1 MTQKESLAEY
11 LFAVIRGKKSGL
23 GPALFLALMKLFSW
37 GYYAIIWSMCR
48 LYSSG
53 LFSKQKLPCFVVSL
67 GNITV
72 GGTGKTP
79 TAERMASEFLA
90 RGYKV
95 AILNRGYRGTWRG
108 IAEIVSDGEKMLMTA
123 QECGDEAYLLAAN
136 LPGVGVV
143 IGRDRYTSGL
153 LAIKEYGAEV
163 LILDDA
169 FQHWQLAR
177 DLDIVLIDAT
187 DDLLKNH
194 ILPRGTLREPL
205 SGLKRASMFFLT
217 KTDHAGQQ
225 RLEEIKGYL
234 ERINPS
240 APIIETNHKP
250 AGFIEIENW
259 YSGKATAILPIDTV
273 SGHKVLAFSALGNP
287 ASFENTIVGLGG
299 EVYQQVRFPDHHSYT
314 MAEMQRILIR
324 AVASGVSALV
334 TTEKDAVKIPAE
346 FIHRFRKLPIYVLKI
361 QVFSNEEEEF
371 DKVQQ
376 KIAAMIAKKRLE
388 LAEDR
393 QRFS

>member
-1 MTQKESLAEY
+1 MTRKETLSDY
-11 LFAVIRGKKSGL
+11 LFAVIKGKKTGF
-23 GPALFLALMKLFSW
+23 GPSLFLTLMTWFSW
-37 GYYAIIWSMCR
+37 IYYAVIWSLCA
-48 LYSSG
+48 LYRCG

-79 TAERMASEFLA
+79 TAERMATEFLE

-108 IAEIVSDGEKMLMTA
+108 IAEIVSNGEQMLMTA

-187 DDLLKNH
+187 DDLLNNH
-194 ILPRGTLREPL
+194 ILPRGTLREPR
-205 SGLKRASMFFLT
+205 SGLKRATMFFVT
-217 KTDHAGQQ
+217 KTEHADQQ
-225 RLEEIKGYL
+225 RLEEIKEYL
-234 ERINPS
+234 ARINPA

-250 AGFIEIENW
+250 AGFIEIEDW
-259 YSGKATAILPIDTV
+259 YAGKAKAILPTDTIY
-273 SGHKVLAFSALGNP
+273 GQKILAFSALGNP
-287 ASFENTIVGLGG
+287 ASFEHTIVSLGG
-299 EVYQQVRFPDHHSYT
+299 EVYQRVRFPDHHSYS

-334 TTEKDAVKIPAE
+334 TTEKDAVKIPSE

-361 QVFSNEEEEF
+361 QVFSNEEAEYDIVRKKVFEMISQKKIELEKEKRRF
-371 DKVQQ
+371 D
-376 KIAAMIAKKRLE
+376 
-388 LAEDR
+388 
-393 QRFS
+393 